1 MAELPASHSKA
12 LNKGRT
18 KKLQR
23 RLTSIDAQ
31 LRTRRAAISE
41 QQTIIHGLL
50 KTRERLDKQL
60 YEVAK
65 RGGQAKG

>member
-1 MAELPASHSKA
+1 MNTAELPASHSAA
-12 LNKGRT
+12 LPKGRT

-31 LRTRRAAISE
+31 LRTRRETISE

-50 KTRERLDKQL
+50 KTRARLDERLF
-60 YEVAK
+60 EVAK
-65 RGGQAKG
+65 QHE